1 MPPKFRLAN
10 QHLLL
15 TYKSHLDK
23 KMVMEVFKDAK
34 RVEIAHENG
43 KDDPDTPY
51 AHTHIYVDW
60 GKIFQ
65 STRPEVF
72 DMKVTDEKGEVEI
85 IHPNIAPIK
94 GRNGVEK
101 VLNYLSKEDPEC
113 SHLKKKEAKATLASV
128 IWACKTKQ
136 EALALCEKPS
146 DATGILALYANRPT
160 QIEEDKFVPLPWQAT
175 LLKELEKKPDDRTI
189 RWIYDFKGGCGKTR
203 LAKWMHKTKRAY
215 MVKALGGQYHTAPII
230 MGALEGGWDSRI
242 LLVDLTRSCEDHA
255 IYDALEAIKD
265 GIITSTKY
273 MGKTVDFDSPHVVV
287 FANFLPEYDK
297 LSHDRWIIWNIS
309 RDDVGGYNI
318 TPHNWND
325 EEEDHKSEISQES
338 LDELGGY

>member
-15 TYKSHLDK
+15 TYKTHLDK
-23 KMVMEVFKDAK
+23 KMVTEFFGKVA
-34 RVEIAHENG
+34 RIEIAHENG

-51 AHTHIYVDW
+51 EHTHVYVDF

-65 STRPEVF
+65 STRPDVF
-72 DMKVTDEKGEVEI
+72 DIKFKDEKGEVEA

-113 SHLKKKEAKATLASV
+113 AHLKKKEARATLASV
-128 IWACKTKQ
+128 IWSCKTRQ
-136 EALALCEKPS
+136 EALSLCQKPS

-160 QIEEDKFVPLPWQAT
+160 TTEEDKFEPRPWQAA

-189 RWIYDFKGGCGKTR
+189 RWIYDREGGCGKSR

-230 MGALEGGWDSRI
+230 MGALDQGWDSRI
-242 LLVDLTRSCEDHA
+242 LLVDLTRSCEEHA

-265 GIITSTKY
+265 GVLTSTKY
-273 MGKTVDFDSPHVVV
+273 MGRTVDFESPHVVV
-287 FANFLPEYDK
+287 FANFLPDVHK
-297 LSHDRWIIWNIS
+297 LSLDRWIIWDINQ
-309 RDDVGGYNI
+309 DDVGGYNI
-318 TPHNWND
+318 TPHNWD
-325 EEEDHKSEISQES
+325 DSESDISQES
-338 LDELGGY
+338 LNELGRY